1 MRRGHHYKE
10 VLMKTI
16 VTPGYLSLTL
26 LVLCLIC
33 VPVEPLSAQYEDTGY
48 PADEKNFMAEAFA
61 ANRAG
66 DNSIF
71 HKMVVIGCERGYAEA
86 EVYGA
91 IFLLNSPINGEKEK
105 SYDAA
110 RKYLE
115 RAASKGHTKA
125 MLILSAIYADGVM
138 VPPDYNMSKYWL
150 VKAASA
156 GDNEAIE
163 QCREQNIKY
172 K

>member
-1 MRRGHHYKE
+1 
-10 VLMKTI
+10 MKTKYNQ
-16 VTPGYLSLTL
+16 GYLALTL

-33 VPVEPLSAQYEDTGY
+33 GTIEPLSAQYEDTGY
-48 PADEKNFMAEAFA
+48 PADEKRFMAKAFA

-66 DNSIF
+66 DNSEF
-71 HKMVVIGCERGYAEA
+71 QKMVVIGCLRGYADA
-86 EVYGA
+86 EVYAA
-91 IFLLNSPINGEKEK
+91 IMLLNSPANEEKADF
-105 SYDAA
+105 YDAA

-115 RAASKGHTKA
+115 SAASKGHTKA
-125 MLILSAIYADGVM
+125 MLILSAIYADGVI

-163 QCREQNIKY
+163 QCRDQNIKY